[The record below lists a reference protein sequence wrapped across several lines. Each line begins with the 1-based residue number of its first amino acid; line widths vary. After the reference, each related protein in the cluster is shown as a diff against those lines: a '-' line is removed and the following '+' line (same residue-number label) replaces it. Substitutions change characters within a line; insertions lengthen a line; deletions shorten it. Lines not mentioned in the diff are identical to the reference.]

1 MIGIHPESEVTLMA
15 TDEFAELLLRLRRAA
30 GRTQEEQA
38 AAINA
43 VSGRDTMTRREV
55 ARYEHGENIPTN
67 HTLAQIAAA
76 CGLPPEHLQREAA
89 AARARRR
96 KGARP
101 ETEDLDDVKRRTLL
115 GSAAVG
121 AAAATEPWERLA
133 HALSRGKEIDS
144 NTVGRLV
151 IRAGELHVRESHLTA
166 RELQNEVESHL
177 NTITAALPRAG
188 EHERTLTVAAGE
200 TAALAGW
207 VAWDLGDQPR
217 AHAFYKVTMDCAKNS
232 GHPPLRALAL
242 GYASYGAAT
251 PEKAAELL
259 AQATKD
265 VRGPGNAAA
274 AAWLYGRRAE
284 EAARVDD
291 HTNALRALD
300 RARFVYQF
308 ADHTAEQ
315 AWVRFV
321 TPYRMDSL
329 ALSVY
334 GQLGRP
340 ELAETADQAVDRLG
354 RELPESGV
362 VVLGD
367 LATAL
372 LRGGDVDQGVFVS
385 RQFAAASDAR
395 PTTMGRARAQ
405 AVAAQLPATER
416 ELAHHLRQFAA

>member
-1 MIGIHPESEVTLMA
+1 MA
-15 TDEFAELLLRLRRAA
+15 TDQFAELLVRLRKDA

-43 VSGRDTMTRREV
+43 VSGRDTMTRREIN
-55 ARYEHGENIPTN
+55 RYEHGQNIPTN
-67 HTLAQIAAA
+67 HTLAHIAVA
-76 CGLPPEHLQREAA
+76 CGLPPEHLQREAV

-101 ETEDLDDVKRRTLL
+101 EEEDSDDVKRRTLL
-115 GSAAVG
+115 GGAAMGAAV
-121 AAAATEPWERLA
+121 AAEPWERLA
-133 HALSRGKEIDS
+133 HALGRGKELDAEGAGS
-144 NTVGRLV
+144 LV
-151 IRAGELHVRESHLTA
+151 DRACELHVRESHLTA
-166 RELQNEVESHL
+166 RELQSEVESHL
-177 NTITAALPRAG
+177 DAITAALPRAG
-188 EHERTLTVAAGE
+188 EHELALTIAAGE

-207 VAWDLGDQPR
+207 IAWDLGDQPR
-217 AHAFYKVTMDCAKNS
+217 AHAFYKVTMDCARNI

-242 GYASYGAAT
+242 GYASYGMPT
-251 PEKAAELL
+251 PQKAAELL
-259 AQATKD
+259 VQATKD

-274 AAWLYGRRAE
+274 AAWLYGRLAE
-284 EAARVDD
+284 EAARIGD

-300 RARFVYQF
+300 RARFAYEF

-334 GQLGRP
+334 GQLGRQ
-340 ELAETADQAVDRLG
+340 ELAEAADKAVDRLG
-354 RELPESGV
+354 RDLPESGV

-367 LATAL
+367 LANAL
-372 LRGGDVDQGVFVS
+372 LRGGDIDQGVYVS
-385 RQFAAASDAR
+385 RQLAAASDAR

-405 AVAAQLPATER
+405 AVAAQLPASER
-416 ELAHHLRQFAA
+416 ELAQHLQQVAA

>member
-1 MIGIHPESEVTLMA
+1 MT
-15 TDEFAELLLRLRRAA
+15 TDQFAELLLRLRKDA

-43 VSGRDTMTRREV
+43 VSGRDTLTRREIN
-55 ARYEHGENIPTN
+55 RYESGKNIPTN
-67 HTLAQIAAA
+67 HTLAHIAVA
-76 CGLPPEHLQREAA
+76 CGLSPEHLQREAA

-101 ETEDLDDVKRRTLL
+101 EGEDLDDVKRRTLL
-115 GSAAVG
+115 GGAAVG
-121 AAAATEPWERLA
+121 VAAATEPWERLA
-133 HALSRGKEIDS
+133 QALSRGKEIDS
-144 NTVGRLV
+144 QAAGSLV
-151 IRAGELHVRESHLTA
+151 ERARELHVREGHLTA

-177 NTITAALPRAG
+177 DSITAALPRAG
-188 EHERTLTVAAGE
+188 ENERPLTIAAGE

-207 VAWDLGDQPR
+207 VAWDLGDHPR
-217 AHAFYKVTMDCAKNS
+217 AHAYYKVTMDCAKNT

-242 GYASYGAAT
+242 GYASYGAAS

-259 AQATKD
+259 IQAAKD

-274 AAWLYGRRAE
+274 AAWVYGRLAE
-284 EAARVDD
+284 EAASAGDA
-291 HTNALRALD
+291 TNALRALD
-300 RARFVYQF
+300 RARFAYEF

-334 GQLGRP
+334 GQLGRQ

-372 LRGGDVDQGVFVS
+372 LRGGDVDQGIYVS

-395 PTTMGRARAQ
+395 PTTMGRTRAQ
-405 AVAAQLPATER
+405 AVAAQLPASER
-416 ELAHHLRQFAA
+416 ELSRHLQQFAA

>member
-1 MIGIHPESEVTLMA
+1 MA
-15 TDEFAELLLRLRRAA
+15 TDQFAELLVRLRRKT

-38 AAINA
+38 DAINA
-43 VSGRDTMTRREV
+43 VSGRETMTRREIN
-55 ARYEHGENIPTN
+55 RYEHGHNIPTN
-67 HTLAQIAAA
+67 HTLAHIAVA
-76 CGLPPEHLQREAA
+76 CGLPPEYLQREAA

-101 ETEDLDDVKRRTLL
+101 EGEDQDDVKRRTLL
-115 GSAAVG
+115 GGAAVG
-121 AAAATEPWERLA
+121 AVAATEPWERLA
-133 HALSRGKEIDS
+133 HALTRGKQIDS
-144 NTVGRLV
+144 EAVDNL
-151 IRAGELHVRESHLTA
+151 IRRACDLHVREGHLTA
-166 RELQNEVESHL
+166 LELQSEVESHL
-177 NTITAALPRAG
+177 EAITNVLPLAG
-188 EHERTLTVAAGE
+188 EHERALTIAAGE

-207 VAWDLGDQPR
+207 VAWDLGDHPR
-217 AHAFYKVTMDCAKNS
+217 AQAYYEVTMDCARHI

-251 PEKAAELL
+251 PERAAELL
-259 AQATKD
+259 IQATKD

-274 AAWLYGRRAE
+274 AAWLYGRLAE
-284 EAARVDD
+284 EAASAGD

-300 RARFVYQF
+300 RARFAYDF
-308 ADHTAEQ
+308 ADYTAEQ

-334 GQLGRP
+334 GQLGRQ
-340 ELAETADQAVDRLG
+340 ELAETADRAVDRLG
-354 RELPESGV
+354 RQLPESGV

-367 LATAL
+367 LANAL
-372 LRGGDVDQGVFVS
+372 LRGGDLEQGVYVA

-405 AVAAQLPATER
+405 AVAVQLPARER
-416 ELAHHLRQFAA
+416 ELARHLQRFAA

>member
-1 MIGIHPESEVTLMA
+1 MA
-15 TDEFAELLLRLRRAA
+15 TDQFAVLLLRLRKKA

-43 VSGRDTMTRREV
+43 VSGRDTMTRREIN
-55 ARYEHGENIPTN
+55 RYEQGKNIPTN
-67 HTLAQIAAA
+67 HTLAHIAVA

-101 ETEDLDDVKRRTLL
+101 EGEDLDDVKRRTLL
-115 GSAAVG
+115 GGAAVG
-121 AAAATEPWERLA
+121 AAVATEPWERLA
-133 HALSRGKEIDS
+133 HALSRGNEIDS
-144 NTVGRLV
+144 EAAGSLV
-151 IRAGELHVRESHLTA
+151 NRAGELHVREGHLTA
-166 RELQNEVESHL
+166 RELQSEVEFHL
-177 NTITAALPRAG
+177 DAITAALPRAG
-188 EHERTLTVAAGE
+188 EHEAALTIAAGE

-207 VAWDLGDQPR
+207 VAWDLGDHPR
-217 AHAFYKVTMDCAKNS
+217 AHAYYKVTMDCAKNT

-259 AQATKD
+259 LQATRD

-274 AAWLYGRRAE
+274 AAWLYGRLAE
-284 EAARVDD
+284 EAANVGD

-300 RARFVYQF
+300 RARFAYEF

-334 GQLGRP
+334 GQLGRQ

-367 LATAL
+367 LANAL
-372 LRGGDVDQGVFVS
+372 LRGGDVDQGVYVS

-405 AVAAQLPATER
+405 AVAAQLPAKER
-416 ELAHHLRQFAA
+416 ELARHLQQFAA